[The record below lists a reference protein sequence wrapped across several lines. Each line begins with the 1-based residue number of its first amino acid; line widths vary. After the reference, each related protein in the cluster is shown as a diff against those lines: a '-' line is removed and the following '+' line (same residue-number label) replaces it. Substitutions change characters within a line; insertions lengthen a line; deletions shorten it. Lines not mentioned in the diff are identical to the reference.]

1 MENYSKKVTIE
12 DGEVVVKYNIENLD
26 IFECFD
32 AVFLD
37 DNATNEFFA
46 RLFWNAFELSQGY
59 YPAENR
65 DSDEAILPITYAF
78 DSAVWFIDVGFFM
91 EILGKFIDEKLNTD
105 HAKAYYNYAE
115 RAIKNGGESD
125 LLLNSIVAKF
135 EFRDKILKQNDF
147 SMYVKKEKKVK
158 YEPKYFTRKVIEKTF
173 SYGETRDYVVNV
185 IPILSDNIKHLIDVN
200 IFQDLVDSQ
209 VKLKQVML
217 KKSVYEYFDECKK
230 ELKVQ
235 HYYEY
240 IYGDYDKYASKM

>member
-135 EFRDKILKQNDF
+135 EFRDKILKQNYF
-147 SMYVKKEKKVK
+147 EMYVKKGKRLKI
-158 YEPKYFTRKVIEKTF
+158 EPKFYTKKVIEKACDD
-173 SYGETRDYVVNV
+173 GEVENYVVNV
-185 IPILSDNIKHLIDVN
+185 IPIVGDKIKHLIDTL
-200 IFQDLVDSQ
+200 IFQDIVNSQ
-209 VKLKQVML
+209 FKLKQVIL
-217 KKSVYEYFDECKK
+217 KKTAYEYYEECKK
-230 ELKVQ
+230 ELKLQ
-235 HYYEY
+235 QYYEY
-240 IYGDYDKYASKM
+240 IYGDYDKYAAKM